1 MIRTYSDKRIYKYFK
16 IALGLSVVS
25 LFIAVVSIVAHA
37 CVTFLRIPKPSMGF
51 EAIFDLIFFYF
62 WLAMIPGK
70 ILSFSARSLKPIKQN
85 AQKPAEEKKW
95 YKYSESKRFND
106 FTRTLTA
113 IILSFAPYILLVFYG
128 FLFLCFG
135 APNPGVWA
143 RMCGYMLPSHIFVY
157 IADAFLKNIC
167 ILIKR
172 EWKEDPPEFVIRMQ
186 EEKAKKRKE
195 KAKQRAEQTQQKA
208 ETERQRREI
217 QCRSL
222 LQTCGMR
229 FFIKY
234 YRQIKTLP
242 LRDVVLS
249 ETYSPEEKEERLT
262 AAKQIM
268 DLNLSS
274 VALDTIIGEYGESLE
289 SEEIERAKKLLAD
302 ITPDEVPDP
311 AGPQDEEPSAEP
323 EPYDPYEE

>member
-1 MIRTYSDKRIYKYFK
+1 MIRTYSDKRIYKYFR
-16 IALGLSVVS
+16 IVLGLSVVS

-37 CVTFLRIPKPSMGF
+37 CATFLHTPKPSMGF
-51 EAIFDLIFFYF
+51 SDIYNLIIFYATIIAIPNLV
-62 WLAMIPGK
+62 
-70 ILSFSARSLKPIKQN
+70 LSYSARSLKSIKRN
-85 AQKPAEEKKW
+85 AEKPLEEQLEEKRW
-95 YKYSESKRFND
+95 YKYSESKSFND
-106 FTRTLTA
+106 FTNTLTP

-172 EWKEDPPEFVIRMQ
+172 EWRETPPEFVIRMQ
-186 EEKAKKRKE
+186 EEKAQR
-195 KAKQRAEQTQQKA
+195 RAEQIKQKA
-208 ETERQRREI
+208 ETEKQRKDA

-222 LQTCGMR
+222 LQKCGMR

-249 ETYSPEEKEERLT
+249 AVYSPEEKEERLS
-262 AAKQIM
+262 AAKQII

-274 VALDTIIGEYGESLE
+274 VALNIILDGYGESLE
-289 SEEIERAKKLLAD
+289 SEEIEQAKKLLAD
-302 ITPDEVPDP
+302 ITPDEVPQPDEP
-311 AGPQDEEPSAEP
+311 HETEQEEPEL
-323 EPYDPYEE
+323 YDPYDE